1 MMQDALSAAADLLLI
16 LTTSALNLPTLVFAS
31 IVYSRWARKDTKNKD
46 PATAASNL

>member
-16 LTTSALNLPTLVFAS
+16 LTSALNLPTLVFAS